1 MDFRQFDLLLY
12 DIDGTLVDT
21 GGAGMAAIT
30 TAAVEYFGAPAP
42 ALDLAGSTDLGII
55 QNLLIH
61 YGHHAD
67 AMDVADFFHR
77 YHRLLSEHLT
87 SDRYPGRVLPGV
99 RECLEFGSR
108 HGIATG
114 LLTGNSQQGAAIKMR
129 HFSLQEY
136 FPYGAYGDDHADR
149 NLLGPVAI
157 SRAGLH
163 HGRDFFPHTTL
174 VIGDTPRDIACA
186 HAMGARCLAVA
197 TGSFRADQL
206 RQHGADWVVE
216 SLEEWLLPDE

>member
-30 TAAVEYFGAPAP
+30 AAAEDYFGAPAP
-42 ALDLAGSTDLGII
+42 HLDLAGSTDLGII
-55 QNLLIH
+55 QNLLVH
-61 YGHHAD
+61 YGHSAE
-67 AMDVADFFHR
+67 AVDVADFFER
-77 YHRLLSEHLT
+77 YHRLLMHHLE
-87 SDRYPGRVLPGV
+87 SGKYDGRVLPGV
-99 RECLEFGSR
+99 RESLARGNS

-129 HFSLQEY
+129 HFLLHEH

-149 NLLGPVAI
+149 NLLGPVAL
-157 SRAGLH
+157 SRASSH
-163 HGRDFFPHTTL
+163 HGREFCPATTL

-197 TGSFRADQL
+197 TGSFSADAL
-206 RQHGADWVVE
+206 RQHGADFVVE
-216 SLEEWLLPDE
+216 SLEEWL

>member
-30 TAAVEYFGAPAP
+30 AAAEEFFGAPAP
-42 ALDLAGSTDLGII
+42 ELDLAGSTDLGII
-55 QNLLIH
+55 QNLLSH
-61 YGHHAD
+61 YGHDAG
-67 AMDVADFFHR
+67 AMDVVDFFDR

-87 SDRYPGRVLPGV
+87 SGLYSGRVLPRV
-99 RECLEFGSR
+99 RECLDFGSG

-114 LLTGNSQQGAAIKMR
+114 LLTGNSQQGAGIKMR
-129 HFSLQEY
+129 HFRLQEH
-136 FPYGAYGDDHADR
+136 FPYGAFGDDHADR
-149 NLLGPVAI
+149 NLLGPVAL
-157 SRAGLH
+157 SRAAMH
-163 HGRDFFPHTTL
+163 HGREFSPKTTL

-186 HAMGARCLAVA
+186 RAMGARCLAVA
-197 TGSFRADQL
+197 TGAFRADAL

-216 SLEEWLLPDE
+216 SLAEWL

>member
-30 TAAVEYFGAPAP
+30 AAAVDYFGAPAP
-42 ALDLAGSTDLGII
+42 ELDLAGSTDLGII

-67 AMDVADFFHR
+67 AMDVADFFDR
-77 YHRLLSEHLT
+77 YHRLLSQHLE
-87 SDRYPGRVLPGV
+87 SGVYPGRVLPGV
-99 RECLEFGSR
+99 RECLELGSA

-114 LLTGNSQQGAAIKMR
+114 LLTGNSQRGASIKIR
-129 HFSLQEY
+129 HFSLHEH

-149 NLLGPVAI
+149 NLLGPVALM
-157 SRAGLH
+157 RAGRH
-163 HGRDFFPHTTL
+163 HGREFTANKTL

-186 HAMGARCLAVA
+186 RAMGAKCLAVA
-197 TGSFRADQL
+197 TGTFTADAL
-206 RQHGADWVVE
+206 RQRGAEWVVE
-216 SLEEWLLPDE
+216 SLEEIL